1 MLEQSLADKMNHLHL
16 WRVAD
21 VRRFADFWEIV
32 GNSIVST
39 CLSLDYIGI
48 SDADSLLL
56 YILETKDNANEIPLH
71 SESL

>member
-1 MLEQSLADKMNHLHL
+1 MLDESLAVKMNKLHL

-32 GNSIVST
+32 ANSIVST
-39 CLSLDYIGI
+39 CLSLDYIDI

-56 YILETKDNANEIPLH
+56 YILETKSNANEIPLH
-71 SESL
+71 SDSL